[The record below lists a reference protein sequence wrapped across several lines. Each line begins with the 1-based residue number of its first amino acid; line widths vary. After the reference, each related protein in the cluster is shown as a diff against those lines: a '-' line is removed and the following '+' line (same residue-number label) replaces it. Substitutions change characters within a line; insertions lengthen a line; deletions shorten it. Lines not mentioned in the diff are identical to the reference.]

1 MLSKRQSHIVDLLNN
16 ELKPI
21 TGRDLGKTLGVSD
34 RTIRSDV
41 ETINA
46 EYGCELIRAN
56 RRSGYYIDHDL
67 MKAQNISSQEVIPQT
82 AQQRCVYLIKEL
94 LFRSREINLIDL

>member
-41 ETINA
+41 EAINA
-46 EYGCELIRAN
+46 EYGCELIGVR
-56 RRSGYYIDHDL
+56 RRS
-67 MKAQNISSQEVIPQT
+67 AAFS
-82 AQQRCVYLIKEL
+82 
-94 LFRSREINLIDL
+94 

>member
-41 ETINA
+41 EAINA
-46 EYGCELIRAN
+46 EYGCELIRVN
-56 RRSGYYIDHDL
+56 RRS
-67 MKAQNISSQEVIPQT
+67 AAFT
-82 AQQRCVYLIKEL
+82 
-94 LFRSREINLIDL
+94 RSRNFCSAAGRSTSSTCRSGCLSAGTPSTTTCARSGI